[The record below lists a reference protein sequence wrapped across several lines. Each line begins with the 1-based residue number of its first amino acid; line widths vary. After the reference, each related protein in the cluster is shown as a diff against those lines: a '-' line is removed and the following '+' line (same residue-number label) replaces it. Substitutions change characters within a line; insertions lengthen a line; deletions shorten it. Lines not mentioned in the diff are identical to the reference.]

1 MTNLESVLDVEK
13 SVQAQWM
20 LALTSKNIEQCLDVI
35 SILVKFATV

>member
-1 MTNLESVLDVEK
+1 MTNFESVLDVEK

-20 LALTSKNIEQCLDVI
+20 LALTSKNTEQFLDVI